1 MTSTGHVTPLGDR
14 LSGSL
19 SPSHMVDVEKNGAND
34 TIKPHDDAA
43 KVMQAGPVS
52 QTMFGEKREQYRSEE
67 EYMYEQQKRSEGDH
81 KFHRLGWKKLTI
93 CLLVEAIALVYVK
106 SIWALGIIEII
117 IYTLTSALIY
127 TFVGTNVQSPALLS
141 AGTSL
146 SKVAFSIALPM
157 IFISGSINTTVVVQ
171 YIHSHIFKNS
181 VIRYINTTMGWV
193 TWLGLV
199 ALITVIA
206 WVITKAIPFFSNTPW
221 HHVSAVHLG
230 LHLLLPG
237 LDVVPAYQGGQVE
250 CDVLEHDS
258 QHHECLCLHSGPGHS
273 ATTDQ
278 RSITF
283 ASLVPRISCPAHR
296 MQSSRESSSSLAIPL
311 PFRLHHMHMPAMRVC
326 PAQSCLRHHETSSS
340 ARCASSLLYLLQ
352 AAASVPA
359 PPASP
364 ADAPLQPG
372 SVTTLPGRGPTVWQQ
387 TRADERAHKDRTEF
401 EGRVGQALDRELN
414 DDKRLEEAL
423 LGKEEEL
430 NLDQLKKASKPRPVV
445 GQDAR
450 RQV

>member
-93 CLLVEAIALVYVK
+93 CLLVEAIALGALSIPSAFATLGMLESTK
-106 SIWALGIIEII
+106 QFDFHLMLWSIWALGIIEII

-206 WVITKAIPFFSNTPW
+206 WVITKAIPFFSILLGIMSALFILGFTFYFLALMWFLLIKEGKWNVMCSNTILSIMNAS
-221 HHVSAVHLG
+221 VFILG
-230 LHLLLPG
+230 LVILVCRTYASIK
-237 LDVVPAYQGGQVE
+237 DII
-250 CDVLEHDS
+250 
-258 QHHECLCLHSGPGHS
+258 
-273 ATTDQ
+273 DQ
-278 RSITF
+278 YNSRSVRGTF
-283 ASLVPRISCPAHR
+283 TCNPI
-296 MQSSRESSSSLAIPL
+296 
-311 PFRLHHMHMPAMRVC
+311 
-326 PAQSCLRHHETSSS
+326 
-340 ARCASSLLYLLQ
+340 
-352 AAASVPA
+352 
-359 PPASP
+359 
-364 ADAPLQPG
+364 
-372 SVTTLPGRGPTVWQQ
+372 
-387 TRADERAHKDRTEF
+387 
-401 EGRVGQALDRELN
+401 
-414 DDKRLEEAL
+414 
-423 LGKEEEL
+423 
-430 NLDQLKKASKPRPVV
+430 
-445 GQDAR
+445 
-450 RQV
+450 